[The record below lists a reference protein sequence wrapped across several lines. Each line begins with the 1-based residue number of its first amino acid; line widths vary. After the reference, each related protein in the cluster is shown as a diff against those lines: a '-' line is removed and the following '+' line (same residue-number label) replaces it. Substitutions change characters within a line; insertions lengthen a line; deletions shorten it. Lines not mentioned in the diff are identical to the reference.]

1 MLVAIRMEHEEL
13 PCVYRLEVS
22 YGDVVA
28 AREMYGGGGDDEDK
42 QHQELV
48 QDSVQRDV
56 SEIIEACV
64 QAPGP
69 DHHTLNKDEFGDEL
83 LDIFAGDGLSMD
95 YLFQLRVAA
104 DLLQTHCCWMVHCLL
119 LPQHFPCAFS
129 FVLAVYGEMSTD
141 CGGADVL

>member
-95 YLFQLRVAA
+95 YP
-104 DLLQTHCCWMVHCLL
+104 LL
-119 LPQHFPCAFS
+119 LVSVMNDNQPRCWVKVHFLFLRS
-129 FVLAVYGEMSTD
+129 ILR
-141 CGGADVL
+141 DVSILVSVM